1 MLKVKCSNPSLSF
14 LGFLS
19 KKLESFGV
27 DFYFEIQEQALLVDE
42 VGFLNL
48 PLHFQRFLK
57 SRESFG

>member
-1 MLKVKCSNPSLSF
+1 MLKVKFSNPSLIF
-14 LGFLS
+14 LVFLT

-27 DFYFEIQEQALLVDE
+27 DFYLKIQEQALLVDE

-57 SRESFG
+57 SREIFG